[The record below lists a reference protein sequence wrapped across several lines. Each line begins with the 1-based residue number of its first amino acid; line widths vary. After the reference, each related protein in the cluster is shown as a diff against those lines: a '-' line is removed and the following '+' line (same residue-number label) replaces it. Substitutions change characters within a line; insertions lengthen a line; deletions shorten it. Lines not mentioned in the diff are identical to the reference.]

1 MNAKLL
7 IRRDRVILHA
17 PDGLTKLQTHNRNAI
32 AGILSYRRDDYFFS
46 EAYQTGRWSGV
57 TELYRKKRAPKGTFP
72 VFPGDGD
79 WFQTGLLPRSV
90 AAWARLF
97 DIEDQRDVPVI
108 TIDESKPSF
117 QGLRPYQQEA
127 VRALF
132 SFRAGDFPMPRGI
145 IHLPPRS
152 GKTRIAAAVIDQ
164 IPDRPVVFVVE
175 RIDLARQTV
184 AALTEQLDEPIGLVA
199 DGVAD
204 IQEVTVITIQSLH
217 LAFNIKYDKKDK
229 YEHIE
234 KVIAKRKPVADMV
247 SNCAVFVLDE
257 GHHASNPSYRKAI
270 MKARNAWCV
279 LGLSGTPWMDDG
291 SDLLLE
297 SVIGPII
304 YHRSHSYMVKNGYL
318 VPLDIYFYKL
328 PELYCYSGHY
338 TAVYKAAV
346 VENPIKEHIIL
357 EATRSLLRAGKS
369 VAILVTQIAHAKRL
383 TSLIPG
389 AVMLTGKE
397 RGAYRHEV
405 YKKLDQKRIKCIVST
420 VFSEGIDVPSLDAAI
435 NADGGKDSR
444 RVFQRLRMQTPSP
457 GKLRGIYIDFIHQ
470 EEHLRKH
477 SKRRLEFYESEDCF
491 NVIIRDYEDYYRMK
505 FSGQVPLA

>member
-1 MNAKLL
+1 MDAKLL

-17 PDGLTKLQTHNRNAI
+17 PDGLTKVQTRNRNAI
-32 AGILSYRRDDYFFS
+32 AESLSYRRNDYFFS

-57 TELYRKKRAPKGTFP
+57 TELYRKKRAPQGRTP

-79 WFQTGLLPRSV
+79 WFQTGLLHRS
-90 AAWARLF
+90 AGAWARLF
-97 DIEDQRDVPVI
+97 EIDDQRDIPTI
-108 TIDESKPSF
+108 SIDESKLSF
-117 QGLRPYQQEA
+117 QGLRPYQKEA
-127 VRALF
+127 IFALF
-132 SFRAGDFPMPRGI
+132 SFRAGDLQMPRGI

-152 GKTRIAAAVIDQ
+152 GKTRIASAIIDQ

-184 AALTEQLDEPIGLVA
+184 EVLKEQLDEPIGLVA
-199 DGVAD
+199 DGVVD
-204 IQEVTVITIQSLH
+204 VRGITVITIQSLH

-229 YEHIE
+229 YEYIE
-234 KVIAKRKPVADMV
+234 KMISNRKPVADMV
-247 SNCAVFVLDE
+247 SNCGVFIIDE
-257 GHHASNPSYRKAI
+257 AHHSVSPSYRKAI

-279 LGLSGTPWMDDG
+279 FGLSGTPWMDDG

-297 SVIGPII
+297 SVIGPVI
-304 YHRSHSYMVKNGYL
+304 YHRSHSYMVKKGYL

-357 EATRSLLRAGKS
+357 EATRSLLQAGKS

-397 RGAYRHEV
+397 RGTYRHEV

-457 GKLRGIYIDFIHQ
+457 GKQRGIYIDFIHQ

-477 SKRRLEFYESEDCF
+477 SKRRLEFYQSEECF
-491 NVIIRDYEDYYRMK
+491 NVIVRDYEDYYRMK
-505 FSGQVPLA
+505 FSGQVPMV